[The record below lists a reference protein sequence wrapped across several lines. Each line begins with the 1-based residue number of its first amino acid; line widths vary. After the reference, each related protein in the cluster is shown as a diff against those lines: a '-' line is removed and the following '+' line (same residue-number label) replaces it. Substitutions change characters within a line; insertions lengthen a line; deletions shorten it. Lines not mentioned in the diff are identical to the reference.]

1 MKLKN
6 YFFLLLLAVF
16 SFSAN
21 AQVNEEQ
28 GVESYGTL
36 TEMVKV
42 PSLASQNLGPYVD
55 NSVREARDRR
65 SLANQVVI
73 GKDTQNGDDYFA
85 NNRSPFSQ
93 SFQSKA
99 PSLVFDAYTSGSQP
113 TDPSMAVGP
122 NHVFVVYNTGFA
134 IYDKSGNIIGGQNPV
149 TSIFSGG
156 GCCDLTVSYDKAA
169 DRFVVGYLFSSN
181 GQVQVA
187 ISDGPDPTTST
198 WTRWTIPGVND
209 YNKLSVW
216 SDGYYMTA
224 NTSSSNK
231 VWAMNRD
238 DMIAGVASPNFQT
251 FNLPGLATSGFYSPQ
266 ALNVS
271 DDNMPAPG
279 GATIVYLQDNA
290 WGGVSVDHVKYWTV
304 DVDWTNPANS
314 GISAATQ
321 INTTPFTSV
330 FDGGSFSNLP
340 QPGGTT
346 IDALQATIMNQAQ
359 FRKFAGHNSAVF
371 NFVVDTDPSG
381 GKLAG
386 VRWFE
391 FRQASDN
398 QPWSLFQEGT
408 YNAPD
413 GRHAWHASMIMNG
426 AGDIGMGYTSMSG
439 PTTPSTVRVSSY
451 YTGRF
456 ASDIVN
462 TMTVAEN
469 LIANGSSNIPGTRY
483 GDYSKIDIDPSDDNT
498 FWFINEYMNS
508 GRKGVV
514 GVFQLAPAG
523 PDDIGVS
530 SIDSPNSGLL
540 TNAESVTVT
549 INNFGSNDIT
559 NPTVQYTVDGGTP
572 VVENYSGTITAGA
585 TDSYTFTATAD
596 LSTLGTYAIASK
608 TNLAGDTNPG
618 NDETTKNV
626 TSGVQV
632 CTPTAT
638 AGCNLDGIKMFE
650 LNTISVDDGGIGCN
664 TEPAGSPQG
673 YADRTDL
680 STDLSNDAGSNVYTI
695 RAQQNWSPAATPPF
709 TPGDEGFAVW
719 IDFDDSGTFESSE
732 LLINSAFQTSEAL
745 EDFTLTIP
753 VGAPDGSHRLRAK
766 AIDITGSDILT
777 NPCDDFAYGEVHD
790 YTVNI
795 GTLGFEDVAISQAE
809 LIVLSL
815 DNNQFDISL
824 VTSFD
829 DIASISI
836 YNMLGQKLAFNNL
849 EKQGDRYNY
858 KLDMSYATAG
868 IYLVKIGDQA
878 TDTYQTA
885 KIIVK

>member
-21 AQVNEEQ
+21 AQVNEAQ

-85 NNRSPFSQ
+85 SNRSPFSQ

-290 WGGVSVDHVKYWTV
+290 WGGVSVDHIKYWTV
-304 DVDWTNPANS
+304 DVDWASPANS

-371 NFVVDTDPSG
+371 NFVVDTDASG

-386 VRWFE
+386 IRWFE
-391 FRQASDN
+391 FRQVDDN

-408 YNAPD
+408 YSAPD
-413 GRHAWHASMIMNG
+413 GRHAWHGSMIMNG

-456 ASDIVN
+456 AADPVN

-469 LIANGSSNIPGTRY
+469 LIANGNSNIPGTRY

-514 GVFQLAPAG
+514 GVFQLTPAG

-540 TNAESVTVT
+540 TNAESVIVT
-549 INNFGSNDIT
+549 ISNLGSNDIT
-559 NPTVQYTVDGGTP
+559 NPPVQYTVDGGTP
-572 VVENYSGTITAGA
+572 VVENYSGTISAG
-585 TDSYTFTATAD
+585 TSESYTFTATAD
-596 LSTLGTYAIASK
+596 LSAAATYTIVSR
-608 TNLAGDTNPG
+608 TNLTGDTNPG
-618 NDETTKNV
+618 NDESTKMV
-626 TSGVQV
+626 TSGILY
-632 CTPTAT
+632 CAPA
-638 AGCNLDGIKMFE
+638 ALLGCNIDGIKMFV
-650 LNTISVDDGGIGCN
+650 LGTISADDGGDTCN
-664 TEPAGSPQG
+664 TEPASSPQG
-673 YADRTDL
+673 YADRTAL
-680 STDLSNDAGSNVYTI
+680 STDLNNVAGSNEYTLQ
-695 RAQQNWSPAATPPF
+695 AQQNW
-709 TPGDEGFAVW
+709 PGGVGVEGFSVW
-719 IDFDDSGTFESSE
+719 VDFDDSGTFEVSE
-732 LLINSAFQTSEAL
+732 RLISGEIFATAGAL

-753 VGAPDGSHRLRAK
+753 VNSALGPHRLRAK
-766 AIDITGSDILT
+766 AIDTSAGGNILDPCSDF
-777 NPCDDFAYGEVHD
+777 DYGEVQD

-795 GTLGFEDVAISQAE
+795 TGIVGLEDLAISQAE

-815 DNNQFDISL
+815 NNNQFDISL

-858 KLDMSYATAG
+858 QLDMSYATAG

-878 TDTYQTA
+878 TNS
-885 KIIVK
+885 

>member
-1 MKLKN
+1 MNNMKLKN

-16 SFSAN
+16 SFTAS
-21 AQVNEEQ
+21 AQVNQPQ
-28 GVESYGTL
+28 GVASYGTL
-36 TEMVKV
+36 TEMVIV
-42 PSLASQNLGPYVD
+42 PSLASQNSGPYID
-55 NSVREARDRR
+55 NEVREARDRR
-65 SLANQVVI
+65 SFGNQVVI

-85 NNRSPFSQ
+85 SHPSPFSQ
-93 SFQSKA
+93 SFQSMP

-113 TDPSMAVGP
+113 TDPSLAVGP

-134 IYDKSGNIIGGQNPV
+134 IYDKSGNIIGGQHPV
-149 TSIFSGG
+149 TDIFSAG
-156 GCCDLTVSYDKAA
+156 GCCDLTVSYDAAA
-169 DRFVVGYLFSSN
+169 DRFVVGYLWSSN

-187 ISDGPDPTTST
+187 ISNGSDPTTST
-198 WTRWTIPGVND
+198 WTRWTIPNVND

-224 NTSSSNK
+224 NTNSSNK
-231 VWAMNRD
+231 VWALNRAE
-238 DMIAGVASPNFQT
+238 MIAGNSTPSVQT
-251 FNLPGLATSGFYSPQ
+251 FNLPGLVTSGFYSPQ

-271 DDNMPAPG
+271 DDTMPAAG

-304 DVDWTNPANS
+304 DVDWATPANS
-314 GISAATQ
+314 TISAATQ

-330 FDGGSFSNLP
+330 FDGGSFSNLA

-386 VRWFE
+386 IRWFE
-391 FRQASDN
+391 FRQSADN

-413 GRHAWHASMIMNG
+413 GKHAWHGSMIMNA
-426 AGDIGMGYTSMSG
+426 AGDLGMGYTAMSG

-456 ASDIVN
+456 ASDPIN

-469 LIANGSSNIPGTRY
+469 LIANGTSNIPGTRY
-483 GDYSKIDIDPSDDNT
+483 GDYNKLDIDPSDDTT

-523 PDDIGVS
+523 PDDIGVT
-530 SIDSPNSGLL
+530 SIDAPNSGVL
-540 TNAESVTVT
+540 TATEDVTVT
-549 INNFGSNDIT
+549 INNFGSNNIT
-559 NPTVQYTVDGGTP
+559 NPAVQYTINGGTP
-572 VVENYSGTITAGA
+572 VVENYSGTINSGA
-585 TDSYTFTATAD
+585 SASFTFATQAD
-596 LSTLGTYAIASK
+596 LSAPATYTIVAN

-618 NDETTKNV
+618 NDGTTKVV
-626 TSGVQV
+626 TSGVLY
-632 CTPTAT
+632 CAPA
-638 AGCNLDGIKMFE
+638 ALLGCNIDGIKQFI
-650 LNTISVDDGGIGCN
+650 LNTINVDDGGDTCN
-664 TEPAGSPQG
+664 TEPASSPQG
-673 YADRTDL
+673 YADRTAL
-680 STDLSNDAGSNVYTI
+680 STNLSNEAGSNVYTVQA
-695 RAQQNWSPAATPPF
+695 RQNW
-709 TPGDEGFAVW
+709 PGGVGVEGFSIW
-719 IDFDDSGTFESSE
+719 IDFDDSGTFEVSE
-732 LLINSAFQTSEAL
+732 RLISGELFTTANAL
-745 EDFTLTIP
+745 ESFTLTIP
-753 VGAPDGSHRLRAK
+753 VGAALGSHRLRAK
-766 AIDITGSDILT
+766 AMDTSAGGDILD
-777 NPCDDFAYGEVHD
+777 PCSDFDYGEVQD

-795 GTLGFEDVAISQAE
+795 TGVLGFEDIAISQAE
-809 LIVLSL
+809 LIVVSS

-829 DIASISI
+829 DIASISV

-849 EKQGDRYNY
+849 EKQGDRFNY
-858 KLDMSYATAG
+858 QLDMSYAAAG
-868 IYLVKIGDQA
+868 IYLIKIGDQA
-878 TDTYQTA
+878 SNTYKTA
-885 KIIVK
+885 KIIVR